1 MTPAPAPSAPAATLR
16 ERVAAFVGS
25 PRIERLIVVLIA
37 INAVTLGLETVPA
50 LMAVVGGP
58 LLAIDAMILSVFVLE
73 LALKLF
79 AQRAAFWRN
88 PWNVFDTVV
97 IGIALAPEAGPLA
110 VLRALRVLRLLR
122 LISAV
127 PRMRF
132 VVESVIGALPALGS
146 VVMLL
151 LLFFY
156 VFAVMGTK
164 LFGAGFPQWFATLP
178 GSMFSLFQI
187 MTLES
192 WTSIARPIMATY
204 PLAWIYF
211 LSFILVATFMVLN
224 LFIATIVNA
233 MQAQHDAAV
242 AAGREP
248 ENPTT
253 HELRLLREEVGALR
267 AALTDRTGRHD

>member
-1 MTPAPAPSAPAATLR
+1 MSPAPAAPDSPVTLR
-16 ERVAAFVGS
+16 ERVAAFIGS

-50 LMAVVGGP
+50 VMAAVGGP
-58 LLAIDAMILSVFVLE
+58 LLTIDAVILSVFVLE
-73 LALKLF
+73 LVLKLY
-79 AQRAAFWRN
+79 AQRMQFWRN
-88 PWNVFDTVV
+88 PWNIFDTLV

-122 LISAV
+122 LVSAV

-132 VVESVIGALPALGS
+132 VVESVIGAMPALGS
-146 VVMLL
+146 VVLLL

-192 WTSIARPIMATY
+192 WTSIARPIMAAY
-204 PLAWIYF
+204 PFAWIYF

-253 HELRLLREEVGALR
+253 HELRLMREEIAGLR
-267 AALTDRTGRHD
+267 AALDARAERRD